1 MDRRD
6 RELFAERMKDTR
18 LCHNQHGKQTMDE
31 VAKATGVSKS
41 TIHDLEDEESTR
53 NVGFQDIRKLAIHYG
68 VSADYL
74 LCLPGCDVRSRNT
87 DLQALCRYTGLSEE
101 ALNVLHYY
109 ASGKFLRAFNHEY
122 NLLISALLR
131 SKTFE
136 EVLFALAYANSYK
149 QKEIREGFK
158 PDEEGDLSER
168 YTVDDLTKAH
178 ELLISIGDIWVPW
191 GEFAEYHAQKSAY
204 LFQGL
209 ARQIAGIDEPD
220 QNKDITKTKG
230 FIEFMQ
236 EEAANGP
243 HTED

>member
-18 LCHNQHGKQTMDE
+18 ICHNQHGKQTMDE

-41 TIHDLEDEESTR
+41 TIHDLENEDSTR

-68 VSADYL
+68 VSTDYL
-74 LCLPGCDVRSRNT
+74 LCLSDVRSRDT

-109 ASGKFLRAFNHEY
+109 ASGNFLRAHFGEY
-122 NLLISALLR
+122 NLLISALIR

-136 EVLFALAYANSYK
+136 EVLHSIDVANSWK
-149 QKEIREGFK
+149 QKEMMEGFK
-158 PDEEGDLSER
+158 PDEEGDIPEK
-168 YTVDDLTKAH
+168 YTVDDLTNAQ
-178 ELLISIGDIWVPW
+178 EILFSVGDIWVTW

-209 ARQIAGIDEPD
+209 ARQIAGIDEPE

-236 EEAANGP
+236 EEAANGQRQ
-243 HTED
+243 ED